1 MDVFPFLRKARVKKC
16 QKSLNRAYKYRLYY
30 QQVRFGMLTNM
41 MKDNITL
48 SWFWKR
54 VTGL

>member
-16 QKSLNRAYKYRLYY
+16 QKSLNRAYKYQLYY